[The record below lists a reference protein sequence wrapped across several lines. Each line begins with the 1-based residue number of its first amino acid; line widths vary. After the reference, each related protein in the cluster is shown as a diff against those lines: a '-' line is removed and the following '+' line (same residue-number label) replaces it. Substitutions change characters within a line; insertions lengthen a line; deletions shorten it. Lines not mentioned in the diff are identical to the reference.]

1 MDFLKKLFGGGGSD
15 NDGADRTGLYF
26 YVRPKGCQE
35 VIRVRIDANND
46 LSLADDN
53 STYYVRKVV
62 RGTTY
67 KCTRE
72 AELELFFDA
81 GRRLSNTQVTSGD
94 LVAKDDYE
102 EWVRFMEAE

>member
-1 MDFLKKLFGGGGSD
+1 MDFIKRLFGGGGDD
-15 NDGADRTGLYF
+15 NDGADRSGLYF

-35 VIRVRIDANND
+35 VVRVRIDSNND

-53 STYYVRKVV
+53 TTYYVRKVV

-72 AELELFFDA
+72 AELELFFGAD
-81 GRRLSNTQVTSGD
+81 RRLTETTVSRGD
-94 LVAKDDYE
+94 LVTQADYE